1 MQWDHVH
8 QQQCGRH
15 ERACRHSLHCQP
27 HCAFHATGR
36 WKCVATLRI
45 HSSCVLITHTV
56 HTLTLHDTSLTT
68 QHTHHSTHASH
79 APQSPCHDHEFK
91 STGGSHCADELTL
104 QAKVRDAARGRALP
118 RNIYHSLPCVTR
130 TLHARTNMLHTS
142 RPLNETTLHACART
156 HTLAR

>member
-1 MQWDHVH
+1 VGATR
-8 QQQCGRH
+8 GRVDAPCTASPNAPSMPPD
-15 ERACRHSLHCQP
+15 ETLSRAAC
-27 HCAFHATGR
+27 
-36 WKCVATLRI
+36 WECVATLRI
-45 HSSCVLITHTV
+45 HSACVLITHTV

-68 QHTHHSTHASH
+68 QHTHHSPHAPH